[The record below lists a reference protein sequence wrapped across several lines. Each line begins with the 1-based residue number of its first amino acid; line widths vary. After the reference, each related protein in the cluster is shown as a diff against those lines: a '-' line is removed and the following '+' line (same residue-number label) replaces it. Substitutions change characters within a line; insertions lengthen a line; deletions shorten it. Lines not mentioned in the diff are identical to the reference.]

1 LDTFEY
7 HEIKCNER
15 ITLKTLVDHVTYVSL
30 YDTDPETFEENV
42 ENIIELFEPGK
53 RVYISC
59 DFSNDK
65 LKHLEQ
71 RCGKSTSRKEDQN
84 KNIIIN
90 SVKTTEKM
98 FLEHS
103 YDIFIFSFHDIKDPL
118 KLVCYLKDTLGN
130 KPVDIYIDTDL
141 HSFHSNLKE
150 LCSPETIPRYT
161 IKDSQEYN
169 TYQDL
174 IKDTQFEP
182 IIITEY
188 YCKLQLEGKYNLSS
202 LSKKDYESIRYFIK
216 TKLITKF
223 DMDIKTCQLSYPCSP
238 KDRSKK
244 LNSLSNKISSYD
256 YRCNVTCEVFKDFSV
271 GVIVWND
278 FFSDRTELALHEL
291 KNKNY
296 IYQTTSGTWKF
307 TTIV

>member
-1 LDTFEY
+1 
-7 HEIKCNER
+7 
-15 ITLKTLVDHVTYVSL
+15 
-30 YDTDPETFEENV
+30 
-42 ENIIELFEPGK
+42 
-53 RVYISC
+53 
-59 DFSNDK
+59 
-65 LKHLEQ
+65 
-71 RCGKSTSRKEDQN
+71 
-84 KNIIIN
+84 
-90 SVKTTEKM
+90 M
-98 FLEHS
+98 
-103 YDIFIFSFHDIKDPL
+103 
-118 KLVCYLKDTLGN
+118 
-130 KPVDIYIDTDL
+130 
-141 HSFHSNLKE
+141 
-150 LCSPETIPRYT
+150 CSPENIPRYT

-174 IKDTQFEP
+174 IKDAQFEP

-202 LSKKDYESIRYFIK
+202 LSKKDYESIRHFIK